1 LTNSVEFLK
10 KEKISMKK
18 ILDKVFIHL
27 YSFYWKKITSN
38 EERLLIMNKSFQ
50 ESYEDYETEKI
61 NFYDDNGKFEEYKNI
76 VNVFLK

>member
-1 LTNSVEFLK
+1 
-10 KEKISMKK
+10 MKK